1 MPDPYNYKFLI
12 IMAKQIK
19 YGAEARKKL
28 LDGVNKLSEA
38 VATTLGPKGRNVAL
52 DKKWG
57 APNVVHDGVTV
68 AKEIELDDPFENMGA
83 QLIKE
88 AASKTADVAGD
99 GTTTATVLAQSL
111 VQEGLKMITAG
122 ANPMVMQRGL
132 KKAGDFVVEE
142 LRKSR
147 KQITL
152 ADAASVA
159 TISAGDPDLGK
170 LIADA
175 LKAVGG
181 KDGVVTVEEGKGLET
196 TVDHKEGMQFD
207 RGFASAY
214 FATDTDKMVAE
225 VKDAY
230 ILITD
235 KKVTAVSDLLPF
247 LEKFVKVSKNLVIIA
262 DEVEGEALA
271 TLVVN
276 KLRGTFNALV
286 VKAPGFGDRR
296 KEMLEDIAILT
307 GGTVIS
313 EDLGKKLDSVEV
325 EDCGR
330 ADKVKSDKENT
341 SIIGGKGKKG
351 SIEARIV
358 QIKRE
363 LSENTSE
370 FDKEKLQERLAKL
383 SGGVAII
390 NVGAATEIEMKD
402 KKERATDAVAATKA
416 ALEEGIVPGGAVTL
430 LNISQ
435 KMNSE
440 KLGKVSADEKIAYD
454 IVKKSLEAPFTKLVE
469 NAGVDPGQLLAKAR
483 EVSSEGM
490 GFDVL
495 VLGTVEEAKPIDM
508 VKAGIIDPLKVVRTA
523 VQNAISIAAMILTTE
538 ALITDKPEPK
548 APAMPSGG
556 GMPDMGGMGY

>member
-1 MPDPYNYKFLI
+1 
-12 IMAKQIK
+12 MAKLIK

-28 LDGVNKLSEA
+28 LDGVNKLANA
-38 VATTLGPKGRNVAL
+38 VSTTLGPKGRNVAL

-57 APNVVHDGVTV
+57 APNVVHDGVSV
-68 AKEIELDDPFENMGA
+68 AKEIELEDVFENMGA
-83 QLIKE
+83 QLVKE

-111 VQEGLKMITAG
+111 VQEGIKMITAG
-122 ANPMVMQRGL
+122 VNPMMLQRGL
-132 KKAGDFVVEE
+132 EKASKYVVEE
-142 LRKSR
+142 LKKVS
-147 KQITL
+147 KKITL
-152 ADAASVA
+152 EEASSVA
-159 TISAGDPDLGK
+159 TISAGDPNLGK

-175 LKAVGG
+175 LKKVGG

-207 RGFASAY
+207 RGFASPY
-214 FATDTDKMVAE
+214 FATDTDKMIAE
-225 VKDAY
+225 VEDPY

-235 KKVTAVSDLLPF
+235 KKISAISELLPF

-296 KEMLEDIAILT
+296 KEMLQDIAILT

-313 EDLGKKLDSVEV
+313 EDLGKKLENVEI

-341 SIIGGKGKKG
+341 SIIGGKGKK
-351 SIEARIV
+351 SEIEARIA

-363 LSENTSE
+363 ISETTSD

-383 SGGVAII
+383 SGGVAVI
-390 NVGAATEIEMKD
+390 NVGAATEVELKD
-402 KKERATDAVAATKA
+402 KKERVIDAVAATKA
-416 ALEEGIVPGGAVTL
+416 ALEEGIVPGGAVAL

-435 KMNSE
+435 KMNPE
-440 KLGKVSADEKIAYD
+440 KMGKLSTDEKIAFD
-454 IVKKSLEAPFTKLVE
+454 LVKKALEAPFIKLMS

-483 EVSSEGM
+483 EMAAEGM
-490 GFDVL
+490 GFDVVTL
-495 VLGTVEEAKPIDM
+495 ESVEEAKPIDM

-523 VQNAISIAAMILTTE
+523 VQNAVSVATMILTTE
-538 ALITDKPEPK
+538 ALVADKPEPK
-548 APAMPSGG
+548 ASSAPTG
-556 GMPDMGGMGY
+556 GMPDMSGMEY